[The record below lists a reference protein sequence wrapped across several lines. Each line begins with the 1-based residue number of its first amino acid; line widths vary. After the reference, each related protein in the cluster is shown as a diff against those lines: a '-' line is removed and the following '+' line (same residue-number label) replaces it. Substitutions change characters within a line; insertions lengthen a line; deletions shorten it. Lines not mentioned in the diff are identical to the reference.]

1 MQNKGTCMVPSLYKC
16 VFRTYTLVCS
26 GCICVSPAS
35 THVSFRA
42 YTSVCVCVHWRSFL
56 LSVHTCLVYM
66 HVFAVYPDVCFARM
80 HMLSGHVQECGNML
94 LEPRHPPCQPRALP
108 GSRTACVQALL
119 CPNRGL
125 WCCDGKRR
133 AAQEKNYFCVCV
145 NSVYIHSTRKQEC
158 SETMCLSECTGMF
171 RPYTRVS
178 LAPSERQPLA

>member
-1 MQNKGTCMVPSLYKC
+1 MCRLRDAEQGDLHGSELIQMCLPHVYTCVLRVYLRVPCEYTCVFPRLYKC
-16 VFRTYTLVCS
+16 
-26 GCICVSPAS
+26 
-35 THVSFRA
+35 
-42 YTSVCVCVHWRSFL
+42 VCVCVHWRSFL

-80 HMLSGHVQECGNML
+80 HMLSAHVQECGNML

-133 AAQEKNYFCVCV
+133 AAQEKNTCAYV
-145 NSVYIHSTRKQEC
+145 
-158 SETMCLSECTGMF
+158 
-171 RPYTRVS
+171 
-178 LAPSERQPLA
+178 